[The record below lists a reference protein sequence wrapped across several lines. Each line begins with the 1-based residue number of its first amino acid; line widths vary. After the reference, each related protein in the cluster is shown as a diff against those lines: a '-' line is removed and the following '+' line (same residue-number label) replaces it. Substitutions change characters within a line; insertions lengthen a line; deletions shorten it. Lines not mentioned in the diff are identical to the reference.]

1 MLTTWNY
8 AKFILKINTVEITL
22 RAETC
27 FVEYSDWLRYRLPFE
42 WFSVQITNFQVG
54 TDGLLSFVL
63 HLYLL
68 FFFSSFFISF
78 IHSFMFHRFYFLCFI
93 WCCIILFVILYCLFH
108 FFLIFLFFVHSYFLL
123 ICFLILFIY
132 FPVSSFL
139 YLFNLVSVS
148 QSLSFEIRLPES
160 IRVLEACK
168 VSGCRSFW
176 ILRLSLFPR
185 MHAWSM
191 IDGLLNLW
199 TLHECGDAPT

>member
-1 MLTTWNY
+1 MELCQIYFGNQYCRTHPSCWNMVCRI
-8 AKFILKINTVEITL
+8 FGLITVQTSF
-22 RAETC
+22 C
-27 FVEYSDWLRYRLPFE
+27 MVFC
-42 WFSVQITNFQVG
+42 TNNELLG
-54 TDGLLSFVL
+54 RTDGLLSFVL
-63 HLYLL
+63 NLYLL
-68 FFFSSFFISF
+68 LFFSSFLISF
-78 IHSFMFHRFYFLCFI
+78 ILSFMFHRFYFLCFI

-108 FFLIFLFFVHSYFLL
+108 FFLIFLFFLHSYFLV
-123 ICFLILFIY
+123 IYFLILLIY